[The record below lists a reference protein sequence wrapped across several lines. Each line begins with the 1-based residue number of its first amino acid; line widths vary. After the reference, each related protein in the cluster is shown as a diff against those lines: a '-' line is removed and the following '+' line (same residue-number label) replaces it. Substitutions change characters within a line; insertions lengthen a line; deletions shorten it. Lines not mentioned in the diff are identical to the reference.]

1 MRANSGNRRR
11 FWLVGLP
18 LGFVVLTCLFW
29 AGGWGESRAKAE
41 LDDQQW
47 QRLTRELTRIAALEN
62 SPRKVQERRPG
73 LPPCGVLPR
82 AILRPFRPGPDG
94 PTLALQ
100 AAEYLQNENRSILGL
115 QQFRSTDL
123 GPIADRQGRVGVARL
138 INLNP
143 RVNFWYLLELYWDGG
158 ITPIRY
164 HLSNS
169 RPQSVELVLAADLPG
184 GIVLETAS
192 DRRPCDLWSTDSPGS
207 LAAASRLS
215 APYVTLCGDAVAL
228 RLPTAGRRTRLEW
241 TTDFLRDHVW
251 VGEALTVLI
260 RDNLYSDSELV
271 KGELIAG
278 SPATGEPIE
287 ARRAAAGVPSSA
299 SIEPGHAEDLL
310 VPVDLGL
317 ELELPQPLLRVGA
330 WSAAAG
336 NPGIFV
342 SVLRPGLVMGEILES
357 PPLGGGK
364 LDAVEAEALTY
375 LVAFDL
381 ARFEMGFAVGTDHPR
396 VGWSERVR
404 PEMRDDSMPGP
415 DGIDS
420 IAPLVAGGLVPHAVA
435 ERTVATFT
443 AGFKRSHGAFRSGE
457 LGRVHFGSHYGFI
470 ESGVVLS
477 KLQPGLATVFG
488 LEDGS
493 VQMKTWSAEDEKL
506 LDRVVYARQ
515 NGVPLLENRKPGG
528 LGVPGPLVIRWSDGN
543 WSGSEDRRLR
553 TVRAGI
559 CLQQSTTGS
568 FLIYGYFSSATPI
581 AMARVFQAYG
591 CGYAMLTDMNALE
604 HTYLALYRSEA
615 SRLTVDHLITG
626 MAVLDQEVEGGTL
639 PRFLGFADNRDFFYV
654 TRRPPGL
661 AGESAWRS
669 R

>member
-1 MRANSGNRRR
+1 MRAYSGNRRR
-11 FWLVGLP
+11 FWLAGVALGL
-18 LGFVVLTCLFW
+18 VVLTCLVW

-41 LDDQQW
+41 LDDRQW
-47 QRLTRELTRIAALEN
+47 QRLTRQLTRVADQEN
-62 SPRKVQERRPG
+62 LRLKVPERRPG

-82 AILRPFRPGPDG
+82 AISRPLRPGPDA

-100 AAEYLQNENRSILGL
+100 AAEYLRNENRNILGL
-115 QQFRSTDL
+115 QQFRRIDS
-123 GPIADRQGRVGVARL
+123 GPIADGQGREGVARL

-143 RVNFWYLLELYWDGG
+143 RVNFWYVLELDWDGAEA
-158 ITPIRY
+158 PLRY

-169 RPQSVELVLAADLPG
+169 RPQGAELALAADFPG

-215 APYVTLCGDAVAL
+215 APYVTLCDEAVAL
-228 RLPTAGRRTRLEW
+228 QLPTAGRRTRLEW

-251 VGEALTVLI
+251 VGEALTVLV
-260 RDNLYSDSELV
+260 RDNLYSDSHLV

-278 SPATGEPIE
+278 NPAKKGPFEVI
-287 ARRAAAGVPSSA
+287 RAPVGVPSAA
-299 SIEPGHAEDLL
+299 SIEPGRADDLL

-317 ELELPQPLLRVGA
+317 RLEPQQSLLRVGA
-330 WSAAAG
+330 WSPAAG

-342 SVLRPGLVMGEILES
+342 SVLRPGLVTSEILEA

-381 ARFEMGFAVGTDHPR
+381 DRFEMGFAVGTDHPR

-404 PEMRDDSMPGP
+404 PEMRDDSLPGP
-415 DGIDS
+415 DGIGS
-420 IAPLVAGGLVPHAVA
+420 IAPLVAGGLVPHALA

-443 AGFKRSHGAFRSGE
+443 AGFKRSHGAFRSGD

-470 ESGVVLS
+470 ENGVVLS

-488 LEDGS
+488 LDDGS
-493 VQMKTWSAEDEKL
+493 LQMKTWSAADDKL
-506 LDRVVYARQ
+506 LERVVYARQ
-515 NGVPLLENRKPGG
+515 NGVPLVENWKPGG
-528 LGVPGPLVIRWSDGN
+528 PGVPGSLVIRWSDGN

-559 CLQQSTTGS
+559 CLQQSAAGR

-591 CGYAMLTDMNALE
+591 CSYAMLTDMNALE

-639 PRFLGFADNRDFFYV
+639 PRFLGFADNRDFFYM
-654 TRRPPGL
+654 TRRPPAEVAETAL
-661 AGESAWRS
+661 RAP
-669 R
+669 

>member
-1 MRANSGNRRR
+1 MREHSGSRRR
-11 FWLVGLP
+11 FWLVGLA
-18 LGFVVLTCLFW
+18 LGLVLLTCLVW
-29 AGGWGESRAKAE
+29 AGGRGESRAKAE
-41 LDDQQW
+41 LDDHEW
-47 QRLTRELTRIAALEN
+47 QRLTRELTRVADQEN
-62 SPRKVQERRPG
+62 LARSVPERRPA

-94 PTLALQ
+94 KTLALQ
-100 AAEYLQNENRSILGL
+100 AAEYLQNDSRSILGL
-115 QQFRSTDL
+115 QQFRHTDS
-123 GPIADRQGRVGVARL
+123 GPIHDGQGRAGVARL

-143 RVNFWYLLELYWDGG
+143 RVNFWYLLELVWDGAE
-158 ITPIRY
+158 TPIRY

-169 RPQSVELVLAADLPG
+169 RPQSVELALAADFPG
-184 GIVLETAS
+184 GIVLETVGG
-192 DRRPCDLWSTDSPGS
+192 RRHCDLWLTDSPGS
-207 LAAASRLS
+207 LAAASRHA
-215 APYVTLCGDAVAL
+215 APYVTLCNDAVAL

-251 VGEALTVLI
+251 VGEALTVLV
-260 RDNLYSDSELV
+260 RDNLYSDSQLLR
-271 KGELIAG
+271 GELIA
-278 SPATGEPIE
+278 SNPATSMPAETSRM
-287 ARRAAAGVPSSA
+287 ATGVPSSA
-299 SIEPGHAEDLL
+299 WIQANHAEDLL
-310 VPVDLGL
+310 VPVGLGL
-317 ELELPQPLLRVGA
+317 RLEPPQPRLRVGA
-330 WSAAAG
+330 WSPAAG

-342 SVLRPGLVMGEILES
+342 SVLRPGLVMGDILES

-404 PEMRDDSMPGP
+404 QEMRDDSMPGP
-415 DGIDS
+415 DGIGS

-443 AGFKRSHGAFRSGE
+443 AGFKRSHGAFRSGQ
-457 LGRVHFGSHYGFI
+457 LGGVHFGSHYGFI

-488 LEDGS
+488 LDDGS
-493 VQMKTWSAEDEKL
+493 LQMKTWSAEDEEL
-506 LDRVVYARQ
+506 LEGVVYARQ
-515 NGVPLLENRKPGG
+515 NGVPLVESLDPDGR
-528 LGVPGPLVIRWSDGN
+528 GVPGSLVNRWNDGN

-559 CLQQSTTGS
+559 CLQESAAGR

-591 CGYAMLTDMNALE
+591 CLYAMLTDMNALE

-615 SRLTVDHLITG
+615 SRLAVDHLITG
-626 MAVLDQEVEGGTL
+626 MAVLDQEFEGGTL
-639 PRFLGFADNRDFFYV
+639 PRFLGFADNRDFFYM
-654 TRRPPGL
+654 TRRVPGL
-661 AGESAWRS
+661 AGEKAGPAP
-669 R
+669 